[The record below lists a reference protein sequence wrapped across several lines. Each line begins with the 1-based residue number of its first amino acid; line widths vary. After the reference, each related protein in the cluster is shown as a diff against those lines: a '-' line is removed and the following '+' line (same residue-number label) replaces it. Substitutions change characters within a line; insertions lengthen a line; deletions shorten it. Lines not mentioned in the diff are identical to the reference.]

1 MISNIHN
8 SIMNMLEPKYQ
19 GLLLKDSSNPDPN
32 KISSDSTAIA
42 GPITSAPKLQKVST
56 ASAVKVS
63 LKEAI
68 AEQKR
73 QAKLTARPGSAQG
86 STSPTKPT
94 FQRPATSMAGSLSS
108 APLRPGK
115 SKAPAKKIN
124 SPVTSPVKSKPK
136 APVPAS
142 SNDQGLFEQSKVSP
156 IKSNFSHLEP
166 SIKKPNIGKPMIAH
180 EENIS
185 LARRTPTPPSSSNSH
200 APVDLP
206 HTNPPRKL
214 LKVSEDALSRAQR
227 LVSSMRSCST
237 KKSENNPQDM
247 KPSPSKAAED
257 LTFVIPSGTAVDSP
271 DPMSPQIL
279 GPNGYESSRS
289 ILGELP
295 LNHEGGPGPFRGSR
309 HVSRTSTN
317 STDSTKSNLIASEQR
332 MIDSGIVRIRNRAL
346 DAFGYRRLQQY
357 ILTRPDL
364 WQDHRYDEL
373 FDALLQNIDTRDEDP
388 VRTHVLKTIQVMMSS
403 YPDLAKPLMSRAL
416 RILMHTRSYYKPYTI
431 VTAELEATSKKMIY
445 LLDDIV
451 PFMSVIMDLLEN
463 TQASR
468 PLTVAMALE
477 TLAELMHRATYRLP
491 DAKIVL
497 KHDAQFR
504 LGSALLKLLASPD
517 VALRKGSM
525 ECLMELY
532 DMAGDA
538 ENFWVVMATAPAED
552 KYLLAYFLAMRDG
565 EDNGFLDM
573 VAGTSGSRKVS

>member
-1 MISNIHN
+1 MN
-8 SIMNMLEPKYQ
+8 SLEPKYQ

-32 KISSDSTAIA
+32 KISSDSIAIA
-42 GPITSAPKLQKVST
+42 GPMASAPRLPKTTSTSAAK
-56 ASAVKVS
+56 AS

-73 QAKLTARPGSAQG
+73 QAKLAARPGSAQG
-86 STSPTKPT
+86 STSPTKPI

-115 SKAPAKKIN
+115 AKAPAKKVI
-124 SPVTSPVKSKPK
+124 SPAISPVKSKPK
-136 APVPAS
+136 ASVPTS
-142 SNDQGLFEQSKVSP
+142 SDDHGEFEQSKVGP
-156 IKSNFSHLEP
+156 IKSNFSHLEA
-166 SIKKPNIGKPMIAH
+166 SVKKPNIGKPMIAH
-180 EENIS
+180 EENIA
-185 LARRTPTPPSSSNSH
+185 LARRTPPPAPSSNAS
-200 APVDLP
+200 APIDLP
-206 HTNPPRKL
+206 QTNPLRKV
-214 LKVSEDALSRAQR
+214 LKVNEDTLARAHR
-227 LVSSMRSCST
+227 LVSSMRSYSVRKC
-237 KKSENNPQDM
+237 ENDPQDL

-271 DPMSPQIL
+271 GQMSPPIF
-279 GPNGYESSRS
+279 GPNGYESSRP

-295 LNHEGGPGPFRGSR
+295 LNHEGGPRPFRGMR
-309 HVSRTSTN
+309 HGSHTSSN
-317 STDSTKSNLIASEQR
+317 STDSTKSSLIASEQR

-357 ILTRPDL
+357 ISTRPDL
-364 WQDHRYDEL
+364 WQDHRYEEL

-403 YPDLAKPLMSRAL
+403 HPDLAKPLISRGL
-416 RILMHTRSYYKPYTI
+416 RILMHTRSYYKPYTLL
-431 VTAELEATSKKMIY
+431 TAELEETSKKMIY

-497 KHDAQFR
+497 KYDAQFR

-525 ECLMELY
+525 ECLLELY

-538 ENFWVVMATAPAED
+538 ENFWVVMANAPDED
-552 KYLLAYFLAMRDG
+552 KNLLAYFLATRDG
-565 EDNGFLDM
+565 ENNGFFDM
-573 VAGTSGSRKVS
+573 VAGTSGSRRGS

>member
-1 MISNIHN
+1 
-8 SIMNMLEPKYQ
+8 MNMLEPKYQ
-19 GLLLKDSSNPDPN
+19 GLLLKDPSNPDPN
-32 KISSDSTAIA
+32 KISSNSTAIA
-42 GPITSAPKLQKVST
+42 GPTISAPKLPRAT
-56 ASAVKVS
+56 TTTAVKVS

-73 QAKLTARPGSAQG
+73 QAKLAARPGSAQG
-86 STSPTKPT
+86 STSPVKPI

-115 SKAPAKKIN
+115 SKAPAKKVN
-124 SPVTSPVKSKPK
+124 SPAISPVKSKPK
-136 APVPAS
+136 APNPS
-142 SNDQGLFEQSKVSP
+142 SSDDQGLLEQSKVSP
-156 IKSNFSHLEP
+156 VKSNFSNPEP
-166 SIKKPNIGKPMIAH
+166 SIKKSNIGKPMIAH
-180 EENIS
+180 EENITV
-185 LARRTPTPPSSSNSH
+185 ARRTPTPPSSGNTD

-206 HTNPPRKL
+206 HTNPTRKVP
-214 LKVSEDALSRAQR
+214 KVSEDTLGRAHR
-227 LVSSMRSCST
+227 LVSSMRRCST
-237 KKSENNPQDM
+237 DKSENNPQV

-257 LTFVIPSGTAVDSP
+257 LTFVIPIGTAVDSP
-271 DPMSPQIL
+271 SPMSPQIL

-295 LNHEGGPGPFRGSR
+295 LNHEGGPRPFRGMR
-309 HVSRTSTN
+309 QTSRTSTN
-317 STDSTKSNLIASEQR
+317 STDSTKSNLVASEQR

-357 ILTRPDL
+357 ISTRPDL
-364 WQDHRYDEL
+364 WQDHRYEEL

-403 YPDLAKPLMSRAL
+403 YPDLAKPLISRAL

-431 VTAELEATSKKMIY
+431 VTAELEETSKKMIY

-463 TQASR
+463 TQATR

-477 TLAELMHRATYRLP
+477 TLAELMNRATYRLP

-525 ECLMELY
+525 ECLLELY

-538 ENFWVVMATAPAED
+538 ENFWVVMASASNED
-552 KYLLAYFLAMRDG
+552 KNLLAYFLAMRDG
-565 EDNGFLDM
+565 EDNGFFDM
-573 VAGTSGSRKVS
+573 VAGTSGSRRVS